1 MVCIQGVVALDSLD
15 VRIRSR
21 CLQMCGFLLEHTLT
35 ALYQL
40 LKQNTDECQKNFS
53 KKISVKI
60 PNIPNG
66 LIWGS
71 IVTFLYA
78 PISNTY
84 NRFKFRDYFC
94 KQHIVLNH
102 VFFQYKSPGG

>member
-1 MVCIQGVVALDSLD
+1 MVCIPEIVTLDSLD
-15 VRIRSR
+15 DRIRSR
-21 CLQMCGFLLEHTLT
+21 CLEMCGFLLEHTWT

-40 LKQNTDECQKNFS
+40 LKQNTHECQKSFS

-60 PNIPNG
+60 PNIQNG

-78 PISNTY
+78 PISNTHKGNTQREY
-84 NRFKFRDYFC
+84 PFVC
-94 KQHIVLNH
+94 APGVMLHII
-102 VFFQYKSPGG
+102 